1 MMLGK
6 IEGRGKGDDR
16 GWDGWM
22 ASPTQWTWVWLDSR
36 SWWWTGRPGVLWFMG
51 LQRVRHDWTTLLNWT
66 DTYITFSIY
75 TNYLIKCLKV
85 NESLRKFKSESRVNF
100 ENIFMWIHFFRL
112 NTWFKVLTYS
122 LKELGF
128 STLKI
133 FFHQTIAFD
142 IHCNS
147 QNPPGTAAAA
157 KSLQSCLTLC
167 DPRDSSPPGTA
178 NQRQTF

>member
-1 MMLGK
+1 MGDLVWPWLGRHGK
-6 IEGRGKGDDR
+6 MELTSLSASLLITRQCWPQGRREMWCFTPAWICDR
-16 GWDGWM
+16 E
-22 ASPTQWTWVWLDSR
+22 
-36 SWWWTGRPGVLWFMG
+36 LW
-51 LQRVRHDWTTLLNWT
+51 
-66 DTYITFSIY
+66 Y
-75 TNYLIKCLKV
+75 TCNL
-85 NESLRKFKSESRVNF
+85 
-100 ENIFMWIHFFRL
+100 FFRL

-142 IHCNS
+142 IHCHS
-147 QNPPGTAAAA
+147 QKPPGTAAAA

-167 DPRDSSPPGTA
+167 DPRDGSPPGTA

>member
-1 MMLGK
+1 MV
-6 IEGRGKGDDR
+6 
-16 GWDGWM
+16 GWHHWLNGHGFGW
-22 ASPTQWTWVWLDSR
+22 T
-36 SWWWTGRPGVLWFMG
+36 PGVGDGQGG
-51 LQRVRHDWTTLLNWT
+51 LACCDSWVCKESDTTERLYWT

-100 ENIFMWIHFFRL
+100 ENIFMWIHFFWL

-142 IHCNS
+142 IHCHS
-147 QNPPGTAAAA
+147 QKPPGTAAAA

-167 DPRDSSPPGTA
+167 DPRDGSPPGTA